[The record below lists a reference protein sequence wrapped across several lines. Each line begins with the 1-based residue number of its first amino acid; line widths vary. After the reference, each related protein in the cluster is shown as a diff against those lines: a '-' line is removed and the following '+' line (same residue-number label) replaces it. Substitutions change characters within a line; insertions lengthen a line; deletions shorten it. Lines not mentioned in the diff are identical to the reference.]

1 MKKNENV
8 VKRLFLKGVFPHQ
21 MSFILLIPLRNLL
34 LSPGQL
40 VKRLELRSEDNVLEV
55 GCGPGYFSPAVAG
68 TLTAGKLVLADIQQ
82 EMLDRAR
89 RRMQKKGA
97 FNAEYYLCDG
107 FAFNFP
113 DALFDR
119 IFMINVI
126 GEVENKEAYIKGF
139 DRILKPGGILSISE
153 LVGNPDKLT
162 VNEMKALLRNT
173 NLEFCK
179 LYGNRI
185 NYTVNFKKK

>member
-1 MKKNENV
+1 
-8 VKRLFLKGVFPHQ
+8 

-119 IFMINVI
+119 I
-126 GEVENKEAYIKGF
+126 
-139 DRILKPGGILSISE
+139 LKPGGILSISE